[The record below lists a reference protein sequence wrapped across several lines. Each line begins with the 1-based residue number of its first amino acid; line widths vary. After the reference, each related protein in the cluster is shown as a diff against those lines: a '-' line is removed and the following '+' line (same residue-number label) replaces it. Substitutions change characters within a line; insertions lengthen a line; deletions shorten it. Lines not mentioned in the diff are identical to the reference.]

1 MSTPGERAVFT
12 LSSEDPPTRPVQ
24 APSSR
29 PELLGGTRPDISAGR
44 VLVTAGDG
52 FDGYEIMSYQGICWG
67 ISVRAK
73 DLGQDCLMGCK
84 NLTGG
89 ELGSY
94 AELGDE
100 VRQKALDR
108 MFQAARRQKAN
119 AVINFRFEYSTQM
132 PGGTGTVVAHGT
144 AVVIRPIPDYVPT
157 GAAGAILRDIADRLD
172 QRAGS

>member
-12 LSSEDPPTRPVQ
+12 LSADDPPVIPTPPQ
-24 APSSR
+24 ASR
-29 PELLGGTRPDISAGR
+29 PELLGGTRPDITGGR
-44 VLVTAGDG
+44 VLVTAGNG
-52 FDGYEIMSYQGICWG
+52 FDGYEIMSYQGVCWG

-132 PGGTGTVVAHGT
+132 PGNTGTVVAHGT
-144 AVVIRPIPDYVPT
+144 AVVIRPIPDYIPT

-172 QRAGS
+172 RPGNP